1 MIQTHPAP
9 NLKSVRDPCFL
20 LLGIVFQYC
29 VLIYSIFINMF
40 KILYL
45 FLTAPGLCCCTQAFL

>member
-1 MIQTHPAP
+1 MKMIQTHPAP

-45 FLTAPGLCCCTQAFL
+45 FPVYSMVIQYFYK